1 MRCLVLR
8 TSNYPGSPVNGWLP
22 SEIYF
27 QDYVFTLLR
36 EIKDVRSKPCGLH
49 GAGMTSRLATGSV
62 GWGMRT
68 KWKKHL
74 PMTERSCHTF
84 LVKCKLLI
92 GWKVREKCLHTN
104 RFTLN
109 MRDRGLVPESG
120 QCRQAERAAA
130 GSRCQRT
137 VLDPS
142 SSSALCSDCRDGRN
156 DLCTLKVSSTL

>member
-1 MRCLVLR
+1 MDGSLVKSIFR
-8 TSNYPGSPVNGWLP
+8 TMCSHCWG
-22 SEIYF
+22 
-27 QDYVFTLLR
+27 R
-36 EIKDVRSKPCGLH
+36 EDATAKPCGLH
-49 GAGMTSRLATGSV
+49 GAGMTSGLATGSV

-84 LVKCKLLI
+84 FVKCKLLI
-92 GWKVREKCLHTN
+92 GWKEKCLHTN

-109 MRDRGLVPESG
+109 MRDRGLVPDSR

-137 VLDPS
+137 VLEPS
-142 SSSALCSDCRDGRN
+142 SSSALCSGCRDDRSN
-156 DLCTLKVSSTL
+156 LCMLKVSSTLWHCSEPEATFSKT